1 MTDALVM
8 DRPIVGTVVRL
19 NGGRLR
25 FDYADDYRD
34 RAGATPISLS
44 MPTQVRSHPDS
55 AITPGCG
62 APARQRPDS
71 GPVGSRVPR
80 FGVISVLPP
89 LDSDRGGLRRGCPTR
104 SA

>member
-55 AITPGCG
+55 AITPWLW
-62 APARQRPDS
+62 
-71 GPVGSRVPR
+71 GSCPTTTW
-80 FGVISVLPP
+80 FWP
-89 LDSDRGGLRRGCPTR
+89 GGLESSTFWRHLR
-104 SA
+104 SSSSRLR